1 MSVRV
6 CFVSWIEY
14 VSYVGE
20 SMFCILDRVFFMSV
34 RVCFVSWIEYVSYV
48 GESKFCILD
57 RVCFIC
63 R

>member
-14 VSYVGE
+14 VSYVDE
-20 SMFCILDRVFFMSV
+20 SM
-34 RVCFVSWIEYVSYV
+34 
-48 GESKFCILD
+48 FCILD

>member
-6 CFVSWIEY
+6 CFVSWIEC
-14 VSYVGE
+14 VSSVGE
-20 SMFCILDRVFFMSV
+20 SMC
-34 RVCFVSWIEYVSYV
+34 
-48 GESKFCILD
+48 CILD

>member
-14 VSYVGE
+14 VFHVGE
-20 SMFCILDRVFFMSV
+20 SMFCIV
-34 RVCFVSWIEYVSYV
+34 
-48 GESKFCILD
+48 D
-57 RVCFIC
+57 RVCFIS